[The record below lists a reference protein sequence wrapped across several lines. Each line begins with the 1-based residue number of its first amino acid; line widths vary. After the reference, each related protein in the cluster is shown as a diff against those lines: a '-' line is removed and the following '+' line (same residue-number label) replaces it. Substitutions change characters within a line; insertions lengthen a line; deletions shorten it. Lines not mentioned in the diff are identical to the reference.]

1 MVEVDELVGEARERR
16 KRRMDS
22 RERTVDRVSATLFVA
37 VAVGIALFVPSN
49 RDPTL
54 LLVLGLVAGYA
65 VVSRVRFEYGDV
77 YVSPEA
83 LVFVPLVLLTPLNL
97 VPLLAAVGGLL
108 ATVPEYVRGNW
119 HKDRWVTCIADSWFS
134 VGPVLVLA
142 ALAPGLPDLDSAWA
156 YGLALVALGLSDLA
170 WSLTRDKLLQGHSV
184 AEVLRNC
191 LGTNRVSAILAMVA
205 LFPTLV
211 AVQEPLVLLS
221 LGPLV
226 WLLTIFSKDRTERYT
241 ATLELHRAYRG
252 TVMLLVDVIEF
263 DDGYTAEHS
272 RSVVELVQEV
282 ATEIGMESA
291 QLRELEFAALL
302 HDVGKIAIPKEILNK
317 PSALTEGEFEVL
329 KGHTIEGQF
338 MLDRIGGVLGR
349 VGEVVRSCHER
360 WDGTG
365 YPDGL
370 AKDEIPLAARVVF
383 ACDAYNAM
391 TTDRP
396 YRRALSQQEALA
408 RLVANSGTQFDP
420 EVVPAVVRVVASH
433 SPAMTVPDPVRAML
447 ASAQTRS
454 ELRTA
459 S

>member
-1 MVEVDELVGEARERR
+1 
-16 KRRMDS
+16 
-22 RERTVDRVSATLFVA
+22 
-37 VAVGIALFVPSN
+37 
-49 RDPTL
+49 
-54 LLVLGLVAGYA
+54 
-65 VVSRVRFEYGDV
+65 
-77 YVSPEA
+77 
-83 LVFVPLVLLTPLNL
+83 
-97 VPLLAAVGGLL
+97 
-108 ATVPEYVRGNW
+108 
-119 HKDRWVTCIADSWFS
+119 
-134 VGPVLVLA
+134 
-142 ALAPGLPDLDSAWA
+142 
-156 YGLALVALGLSDLA
+156 
-170 WSLTRDKLLQGHSV
+170 
-184 AEVLRNC
+184 
-191 LGTNRVSAILAMVA
+191 
-205 LFPTLV
+205 
-211 AVQEPLVLLS
+211 
-221 LGPLV
+221 
-226 WLLTIFSKDRTERYT
+226 
-241 ATLELHRAYRG
+241 
-252 TVMLLVDVIEF
+252 
-263 DDGYTAEHS
+263 
-272 RSVVELVQEV
+272 
-282 ATEIGMESA
+282 
-291 QLRELEFAALL
+291 
-302 HDVGKIAIPKEILNK
+302 
-317 PSALTEGEFEVL
+317 ALTEDEFEVL